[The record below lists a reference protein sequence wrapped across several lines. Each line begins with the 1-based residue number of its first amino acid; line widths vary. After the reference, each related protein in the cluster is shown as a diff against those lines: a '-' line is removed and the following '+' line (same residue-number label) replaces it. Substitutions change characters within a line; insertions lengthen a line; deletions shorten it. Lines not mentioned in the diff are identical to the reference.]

1 VATAAA
7 RRTPRTLRAEAPIK
21 TLRKNLQNLAEDEWL
36 TRLRGGGGS
45 PHPVTVR
52 RRWSDRKFEMR
63 TGEFPGAVFPG
74 ELQRSGVGRVVA
86 ENGCEEKGQ
95 VGKTGFKWWRGEARN
110 QPRSSQ
116 VFTVLP
122 LSFGFECSA
131 SRCSRGEQCILLA
144 SYSGKQ

>member
-1 VATAAA
+1 
-7 RRTPRTLRAEAPIK
+7 
-21 TLRKNLQNLAEDEWL
+21 
-36 TRLRGGGGS
+36 
-45 PHPVTVR
+45 
-52 RRWSDRKFEMR
+52 MR

-86 ENGCEEKGQ
+86 ENGREEKGQ

-131 SRCSRGEQCILLA
+131 EVQQRRTVYFCWRATVE
-144 SYSGKQ
+144 KQ